1 MKKVILPA
9 IIALTVACGSEHQ
22 QTENTTGNENNQP
35 EETTVEETAE
45 VLKFGEEI
53 TEEGAMSGED
63 FLKAFEGKDS
73 LEVKVQAPIV
83 EVCQKKGCWM
93 DLQLTDDQ
101 TMTIRFKDY
110 GFFVPKDAAGKIAI
124 VEGIA
129 KVDTISVAELKH
141 YAEDREASQEEIDA
155 ITEPEISLELIAK
168 GVILKD
174 KE

>member
-9 IIALTVACGSEHQ
+9 IIALTVACGNEQ
-22 QTENTTGNENNQP
+22 QTDNSTAGENTSTQ
-35 EETTVEETAE
+35 ETIVEENAE

-53 TEEGAMSGED
+53 TEEGAISGED

-73 LEVKVQAPIV
+73 MEVKVQAPIV

-93 DLQLTDDQ
+93 DLQLTADQ

-141 YAEDREASQEEIDA
+141 YAEDREVSQEEIDA